1 MNQQELFASYEL
13 DNSRWQA
20 LVLRF
25 LGGSLALHLI
35 IFLSAIYVPAM
46 RDALYVAMLFD
57 PDRKVVNKDYTLNE
71 IADDVTVVKLAN
83 PGKFRYPEGY
93 FNTEEFPADMNGFND
108 LSVVNGGD
116 NGLQPLPPPTGF
128 ELTAPTPVPYV
139 PPPPVVTMPPPA
151 PVTGGLPPLPK
162 PKKGAKLPPIKPAN
176 DAQAGAASPT
186 PKEGETANA
195 NVNKKP
201 EEAKKPDANTTAQAN
216 PNEINRQPLIDFGQK
231 VDKLQKEGKV
241 DLKQPFAVTIEGE
254 LDKNGKLLQPRVTGK
269 EGDATL
275 TELAK
280 ELIAVLNAS
289 NVLINLSDITKD
301 SPKKTHKVKFVVDQD
316 QNDVIVNVELEFGD
330 MTLAQRIQSGANAI
344 VALTKTT
351 RKDKIEGQ
359 LLQNVN
365 VETNGT
371 QVVFKS
377 KMPRQAAEQLIQDQL
392 TAAVKKADQTQE

>member
-83 PGKFRYPEGY
+83 PSKFRYPEGY
-93 FNTEEFPADMNGFND
+93 FNTQEFPADMNGFND

-176 DAQAGAASPT
+176 DAQAGASPT